1 MLSYFAR
8 FEKYTLLSKLLFWE
22 AVTDYG
28 YAEDRSADRLLRMN
42 QAWNIYN
49 TFIAPDSPRN
59 IGMCVTVC
67 DDGAVATLP
76 IASDRFACR
85 VKGQCFP
92 LPLIVFCCLKTISV
106 ILIC

>member
-59 IGMCVTVC
+59 IGMCVTVY
-67 DDGAVATLP
+67 VMMVLWQ
-76 IASDRFACR
+76 R
-85 VKGQCFP
+85 FP
-92 LPLIVFCCLKTISV
+92 LPLIVLHV
-106 ILIC
+106 E